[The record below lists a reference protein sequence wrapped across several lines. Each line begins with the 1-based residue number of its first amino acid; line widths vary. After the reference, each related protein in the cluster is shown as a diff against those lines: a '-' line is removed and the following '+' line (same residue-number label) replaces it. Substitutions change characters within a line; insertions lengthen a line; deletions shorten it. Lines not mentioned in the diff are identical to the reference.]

1 MDNEAVNM
9 SESARDSQR
18 SYLLT
23 VNLKEGHNL
32 VIRDRC
38 GKELISALLQL
49 SFLFQIIVMYS
60 NTSIKIHSL
69 RKTEDQQTPL

>member
-23 VNLKEGHNL
+23 VNLKEGRNL

-49 SFLFQIIVMYS
+49 GFLFQIIVYC
-60 NTSIKIHSL
+60 
-69 RKTEDQQTPL
+69 DVQQH

>member
-1 MDNEAVNM
+1 MDNDAVNM

-23 VNLKEGHNL
+23 VNLKEGRNL

-38 GKELISALLQL
+38 GKELISALQL
-49 SFLFQIIVMYS
+49 SFLFQIIVYF
-60 NTSIKIHSL
+60 TLKWL
-69 RKTEDQQTPL
+69 Q